1 MPTFL
6 VAQYKDRDRVKALGA
21 KWNAIQKRWFVPD
34 GLSLVPFTPWLP
46 AKEGPRDSEA
56 DPEAAPG
63 TALITAEAEVAVARV
78 RGVPLSALLNGLADT
93 LAAAYRSGVWTVV
106 EVSRADP
113 RGGGHVYLEVAE
125 RDAAGSAL
133 AQARGV
139 IWARTANRILP
150 ALEEATGAVLAAGIK
165 LLVRA
170 RPTMHP
176 LYGLSLDIDA
186 IDPDFTVGD
195 LAARKREIRARLKAE
210 GLFERNRQLPAPWD
224 YTAVLVIAPQGAAGL
239 GDFKAESERLERLGI
254 CCFTYVSSRF
264 QGEGAAE
271 QLREALRTGLAQ
283 WRSCKASDPDAVCI
297 IRGGG
302 PANDLAWLNDYA
314 LARAVCECGVPVL
327 TGIGH
332 ERDETIL
339 DEVAHCAYDTP
350 SKAIAGIENVIRWR
364 ANEARLAF
372 QDIVEASSAR
382 LRTARREAHE
392 LDASIRQGA
401 SSQLRLARLHSGTA
415 FADLRVRSGQRL
427 RYAAELVARLRQ
439 GVEHDAAVAVGRARQ
454 GLSGT
459 MSELKTEARRFLFQ
473 ADSASRHHWQAVVE
487 RSGEHI
493 DRARAVCERAIT
505 GVRGDA
511 DRLLGSARE
520 RSQSLVRE
528 ITGQGPEKALQ
539 RGLAIVR
546 AGGKVV
552 TSARQL
558 SVLPAGE
565 AEVEFHDG
573 RVTVSKP
580 SRSS

>member
-46 AKEGPRDSEA
+46 VKEGA
-56 DPEAAPG
+56 GDPQATVQP
-63 TALITAEAEVAVARV
+63 ALITSEAEVAVQGV
-78 RGVPLSALLNGLADT
+78 RGVPLSALLNGVADT
-93 LAAAYRSGVWTVV
+93 LAAAYRAGVWTVV
-106 EVSRADP
+106 EVSRADA

-125 RDAAGSAL
+125 RDPGGSAL
-133 AQARGV
+133 AQARAV
-139 IWARTANRILP
+139 IWARTANKILP
-150 ALEEATGAVLAAGIK
+150 AFEEATGAVLAAGIK

-186 IDPDFTVGD
+186 IDPDFTMGD

-271 QLREALRTGLAQ
+271 QLREALRSGLAE
-283 WRSCKASDPDAVCI
+283 WRSSQSCDPDAVCI

-302 PANDLAWLNDYA
+302 AVNDLAWLNDYA

-372 QDIVEASSAR
+372 EDVVECSTAR
-382 LRTARREAHE
+382 LRTARREADE

-401 SSQLRLARLHSGTA
+401 SSQLRLARLHSGRA
-415 FADLRVRSGQRL
+415 FADLRALSGQRL
-427 RYAAELVARLRQ
+427 RHAAELVARLRQ
-439 GVEHDAAVAVGRARQ
+439 GLEHDAAVAVGRARQ
-454 GLSGT
+454 GVSGA
-459 MSELKTEARRFLFQ
+459 MSELKTEAQRFLFL
-473 ADSASRHHWQAVVE
+473 AGSASRQHWQAVVE
-487 RSGEHI
+487 RSGDHI
-493 DRARAVCERAIT
+493 GRGRAACAQAI
-505 GVRGDA
+505 RGFGRDSA
-511 DRLLGSARE
+511 RLLASARE

-546 AGGKVV
+546 AGGRVV

-558 SVLPAGE
+558 SDAPALE

-573 RVTVSKP
+573 RVKVSKP
-580 SRSS
+580 SGST